1 MKLITAV
8 SILSLAIIAI
18 WCIYVMGAIRD
29 HGTYLSFTLGSLLH
43 YWMPSVMHYT
53 VSARS
58 LYLTATLT
66 LLLVFLI
73 LTALVVQEGYNSA
86 KLRRKYVDANAAIR
100 KWIGAN
106 QAKTVPRP
114 DIMIVDIAAPGPN
127 TQQPSN
133 Q

>member
-1 MKLITAV
+1 
-8 SILSLAIIAI
+8 
-18 WCIYVMGAIRD
+18 
-29 HGTYLSFTLGSLLH
+29 
-43 YWMPSVMHYT
+43 MHYT